1 MQIRHFTAIL
11 ERDEEWYVALCPELD
26 VASQGRTV
34 EEARANLAEAIELF
48 LEVASPAEIQQR
60 LRSEI
65 FITQIGVPVA

>member
-1 MQIRHFTAIL
+1 MQIRQFTAIL
-11 ERDEEWYVALCPELD
+11 EKDEDWYVALCPELD

-48 LEVASPAEIQQR
+48 LEVASPEEIQQR